1 MDCKRNFD
9 LRKKIDR
16 MKTLLV
22 YYSYTGN
29 TKIIADMIKE
39 KLDCDVVQL
48 EPKVPFLEE
57 DYQAIVDEYQLNE
70 STKKCVE
77 IEDINVDLKDYD
89 KVIIGTP
96 VWWYTITPVI
106 REFLRNNDLSQK
118 EVYAFATNAGWLG
131 RTFKEIENYCNVKNE
146 LNVKFADDYRKH
158 KCLTSENEIDE
169 WINSIK

>member
-1 MDCKRNFD
+1 
-9 LRKKIDR
+9 

-29 TKIIADMIKE
+29 TKIIANIIKE
-39 KLDCDVVQL
+39 KLNCDIL
-48 EPKVPFLEE
+48 ELKPKVPFLIE
-57 DYQAIVDEYQLNE
+57 DYDAIVNEYQSNE

-89 KVIIGTP
+89 KVIIGTS

-106 REFLRNNDLSQK
+106 REFLKKYDLSNK

-131 RTFKEIENYCNVKNE
+131 RTFKEIKGHCDVKKE
-146 LNVKFADDYRKH
+146 LNVQFTEDWREH
-158 KCLTSENEIDE
+158 KYLTSDNEIKE
-169 WINSIK
+169 FIESIL

>member
-1 MDCKRNFD
+1 
-9 LRKKIDR
+9 

-29 TKIIADMIKE
+29 TKIIVDIIKE
-39 KLDCDVVQL
+39 RLNCDIL
-48 EPKVPFLEE
+48 ELKPKVPFLIE
-57 DYQAIVDEYQLNE
+57 DYDAIVNEYQSNE

-77 IEDINVDLKDYD
+77 IEEINVDLKDYD
-89 KVIIGTP
+89 KVIIGTS

-106 REFLRNNDLSQK
+106 REFLKKYDLSSK

-131 RTFKEIENYCNVKNE
+131 RTFKEIESICNGEVHTG
-146 LNVKFADDYRKH
+146 LNIKFSEDYKEQ
-158 KCLTSENEIDE
+158 KCLTSEEEINN

>member
-1 MDCKRNFD
+1 
-9 LRKKIDR
+9 

-29 TKIIADMIKE
+29 TKIIVDIIKS
-39 KLDCDVVQL
+39 KMNCDIL
-48 EPKVPFLEE
+48 ELKPKIPFLEK
-57 DYQAIVDEYQLNE
+57 DYQAIVDKYQSNE

-118 EVYAFATNAGWLG
+118 QVYAFATNAGWLG
-131 RTFKEIENYCNVKNE
+131 RTFKEIENYCDIKSE
-146 LNVKFADDYRKH
+146 LNIKFAEDYREH
-158 KCLTSENEIDE
+158 KCLTSENEIGE